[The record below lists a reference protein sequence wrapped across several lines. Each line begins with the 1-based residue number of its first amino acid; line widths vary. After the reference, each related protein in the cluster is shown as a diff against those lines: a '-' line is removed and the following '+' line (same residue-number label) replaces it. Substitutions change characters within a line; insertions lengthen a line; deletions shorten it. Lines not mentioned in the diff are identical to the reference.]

1 MIVESLVGGLFGG
14 LLRLAPE
21 LLKFF
26 DRKNDRAHE
35 AIMFDKEVEVT
46 RLRMEA
52 QMQHDRT
59 SLDIASIEA
68 IAVAAEEQGR
78 TARAAGKFVAALSAL
93 VRPIVTYYFVI
104 LYSIVKTVGL
114 WLLYTANAD
123 VGTILQHAWTQDD
136 VAILSMILVFWFVGR
151 VYDRSN

>member
-1 MIVESLVGGLFGG
+1 MIVESLVGGLIGG

-35 AIMFDKEVEVT
+35 AVMFDKEVEVT

-52 QMQHDRT
+52 QIQHDRT
-59 SLDIASIEA
+59 SLDIASIDA

-93 VRPIVTYYFVI
+93 VRPLVTYYFVV
-104 LYSIVKTVGL
+104 LYSIVKSVGL
-114 WLLYTANAD
+114 WLLYTTGAD
-123 VGTILQHAWTQDD
+123 VGTILEHAWTADD

-151 VYDRSN
+151 VYDRSS